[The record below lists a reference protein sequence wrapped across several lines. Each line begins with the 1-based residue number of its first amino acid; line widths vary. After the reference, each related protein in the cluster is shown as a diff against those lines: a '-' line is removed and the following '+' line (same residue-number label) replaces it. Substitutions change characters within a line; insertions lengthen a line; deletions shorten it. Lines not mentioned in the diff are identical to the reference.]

1 MNKLRLRFLTLTFIT
16 IFLSIIATNF
26 IVNSIELDF
35 IQDPQI
41 HILTTA
47 LINTLII
54 GIITRILFNKIISKS
69 LEKISFTMEQISKGD
84 YSKLEE
90 IKGLPQISD
99 SLNKVI
105 SIGRNMTTGI
115 KNNSNVLADN
125 TKSLYSAVED
135 TTSSIEN
142 IAMSVNEIA
151 KGSEDTSM
159 NITELSE
166 AISNLNN
173 LSQDT
178 ENFAEQTKELSI
190 SMADS
195 AKNGYEDV
203 DKIINMINLIENTTK
218 DTSNIIEELNQQ
230 IRDIDNIVV
239 IINEIAEQTNLLAL
253 NAAIEAARAGEAG
266 RGFAVVAEEIRK
278 LADATHTY
286 SDEISSITINV
297 TSSSK
302 SAVTSIDEV
311 SEVVEKSV
319 NIADLTKKS
328 FDDLLIK
335 IEQINILIAE
345 ITDAAKEVRNNSEY
359 ILERASEISAIS
371 EETTAA
377 SETSAAAVENNLAS
391 MEEIT
396 ASIES
401 LSSIADE
408 LNKMIE
414 HIRI

>member
-151 KGSEDTSM
+151 KGSGDTSM

-178 ENFAEQTKELSI
+178 ENFAEQTRG
-190 SMADS
+190 AFHF
-195 AKNGYEDV
+195 NG
-203 DKIINMINLIENTTK
+203 
-218 DTSNIIEELNQQ
+218 
-230 IRDIDNIVV
+230 
-239 IINEIAEQTNLLAL
+239 
-253 NAAIEAARAGEAG
+253 
-266 RGFAVVAEEIRK
+266 
-278 LADATHTY
+278 
-286 SDEISSITINV
+286 
-297 TSSSK
+297 
-302 SAVTSIDEV
+302 
-311 SEVVEKSV
+311 
-319 NIADLTKKS
+319 
-328 FDDLLIK
+328 
-335 IEQINILIAE
+335 
-345 ITDAAKEVRNNSEY
+345 
-359 ILERASEISAIS
+359 
-371 EETTAA
+371 
-377 SETSAAAVENNLAS
+377 
-391 MEEIT
+391 
-396 ASIES
+396 
-401 LSSIADE
+401 
-408 LNKMIE
+408 
-414 HIRI
+414 